1 MDHKDFHEQPL
12 LAYNGVFTFKD
23 NNFII
28 FITCLNQ
35 GPLFNLGSKSVK
47 IKKYFYTSKFQVS
60 DPCILN
66 IEGVL
71 FGITSADVLFHLGK
85 EEISFPPHSGDRLR
99 RLANHLVQQRSFYP
113 LFPPNEELSIDLE
126 MLEAHGQ
133 VSCISFSYYLKCFA
147 YKSSAFKAK
156 IVAWL
161 VSNKHETCTVVF
173 PLQKLFT
180 FALPV
185 NVLLNF

>member
-156 IVAWL
+156 IVGWL
-161 VSNKHETCTVVF
+161 VSNKHETCTVVC

>member
-133 VSCISFSYYLKCFA
+133 VSNLKCFA

-156 IVAWL
+156 IVVWL
-161 VSNKHETCTVVF
+161 VSNKHETCKVVF

-180 FALPV
+180 FALPI
-185 NVLLNF
+185 NFLLNL

>member
-1 MDHKDFHEQPL
+1 M
-12 LAYNGVFTFKD
+12 
-23 NNFII
+23 
-28 FITCLNQ
+28 
-35 GPLFNLGSKSVK
+35 
-47 IKKYFYTSKFQVS
+47 S

-71 FGITSADVLFHLGK
+71 FGITSADILFHLGK